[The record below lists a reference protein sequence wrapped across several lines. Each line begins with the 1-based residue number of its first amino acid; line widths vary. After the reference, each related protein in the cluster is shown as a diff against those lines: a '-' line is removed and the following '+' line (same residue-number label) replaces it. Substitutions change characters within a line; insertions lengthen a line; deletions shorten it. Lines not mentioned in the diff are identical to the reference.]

1 MSCCGKNRQQ
11 HQGTIAAPPANNHP
25 ASLGTRPAPRF
36 TLDFEYTGPTG
47 MTVVGG
53 ITGKRY
59 RFDAPGA
66 RVSVDVRDRRSVAA
80 VPNLRQVN

>member
-1 MSCCGKNRQQ
+1 
-11 HQGTIAAPPANNHP
+11 
-25 ASLGTRPAPRF
+25 
-36 TLDFEYTGPTG
+36 